1 MNRRDLI
8 QKVLLGG
15 TILVVAPSI
24 LESCTK
30 SPEPGLV
37 QNQLL
42 GGGTSN
48 KITVDLSLSDNS
60 VLKTTGGSKVIQN
73 VLVIFN
79 GSNYVALSAICT
91 HQGCTV
97 GYDSSAGNIKCPCH
111 GSVYSAAGSV
121 INGPAPSPLSSYT
134 VSLSGN
140 TLTITT

>member
-1 MNRRDLI
+1 MNRRELI
-8 QKVLLGG
+8 QRVLIGSTVL
-15 TILVVAPSI
+15 IAVPSV

-30 SPEPGLV
+30 SPEPGPV
-37 QNQLL
+37 QNQLP
-42 GGGTSN
+42 GGGTTN
-48 KITVDLSLSDNS
+48 KVTVDLSLSDNS

-73 VLVIFN
+73 VLIIFN
-79 GSNYVALSAICT
+79 GINYVALSAICT

-111 GSVYSAAGSV
+111 GSVYAVSGSV